1 MQARK
6 IDEENEAMNKDTK
19 SKTKKSDKIDV
30 GGGSNDF
37 TPDAGRSIFGNEPT
51 TSGPAAIEMPDAES
65 EVRIGDRM
73 LTKVEV
79 DKMDNVIASATAKA
93 EKEGVLRVPKSDPL
107 GQVRTEHQN
116 ILPEHRTY

>member
-19 SKTKKSDKIDV
+19 SKNKKSESSSKIDV
-30 GGGSNDF
+30 GEGSNDF
-37 TPDAGRSIFGNEPT
+37 AAEAGRSIFGNEPP
-51 TSGPAAIEMPDAES
+51 TSGSAAIEMPDAET

-79 DKMDNVIASATAKA
+79 DKMDNVIAAATAKA

-107 GQVRTEHQN
+107 GQVSKTKHRN
-116 ILPEHRTY
+116 I

>member
-6 IDEENEAMNKDTK
+6 IDEENEAMNKDLK
-19 SKTKKSDKIDV
+19 SKNKKSESSKIDV
-30 GGGSNDF
+30 GEGSNDF
-37 TPDAGRSIFGNEPT
+37 KADAGRSIFGNEPT

-65 EVRIGDRM
+65 EVRIGDRT

-79 DKMDNVIASATAKA
+79 DKMDNVIAAATAKA

-107 GQVRTEHQN
+107 GQVRTEH
-116 ILPEHRTY
+116 